1 MILPLTG
8 TNLKFPDLE
17 VIQVYFDTSTF
28 DKIDRDV
35 KVLMNTFIMIL

>member
-8 TNLKFPDLE
+8 TNLRFPDLD
-17 VIQVYFDTSTF
+17 VIQVFFDTATF